1 MSYNP
6 SAGGG
11 GGVTDGD
18 KGDIVVSGTGATW
31 TIDTGV
37 VTTAKLGG
45 DITTA
50 GKALLDD
57 ADAAAQRTTL
67 GAAAASHTHAASDIA
82 SGTIAT
88 ARLGSGTA
96 SGSTFLRGDQ
106 TWAAPTA
113 SVAGTTVEINL
124 GSKWRTD
131 GRFTITDAAITAS
144 SKVLCWQAPGPY
156 TGKGTSVDQP
166 TLEPVQVMAV
176 APATGTA
183 TVYWQT
189 PPQIVVAP
197 TPSLSPNFGGGTAAN
212 SGTNRDLQFTAGRL
226 GRVRGNVKFTY
237 LILG

>member
-6 SAGGG
+6 SAGGS
-11 GGVTDGD
+11 VADGS
-18 KGDIVVSGTGATW
+18 I
-31 TIDTGV
+31 
-37 VTTAKLGG
+37 TTAKLGG

-82 SGTIAT
+82 SGTVAT

-96 SGSTFLRGDQ
+96 NSSTFLRGDQ

-124 GSKWRTD
+124 GSAWRTD
-131 GRFTITDAAITAS
+131 GRFTITDAAITAT

-166 TLEPVQVMAV
+166 TLEPVQIMAV
-176 APATGTA
+176 APASGSA

-189 PPQIVVAP
+189 PPQQAVRPLAGI
-197 TPSLSPNFGGGTAAN
+197 SPNFGGGTAAN
-212 SGTNRDLQFTAGRL
+212 SGTNRDLQFTALRL
-226 GRVRGNVKFTY
+226 GRVRGNIKFTY
-237 LILG
+237 LVLG